1 MVMVLWVVA
10 VVAGLSITVLGSRE
24 AVSDAT
30 ELARGTRLP
39 PFFVGMTLLALGT
52 DFPEIA
58 NSVVASYT
66 DHGDVNV
73 GDSIGSAA
81 TQLTLILGLLPFVG
95 RAIPLGMPGSRQ
107 LRGQQMTAWL
117 TAVALVG
124 AGLLMLDDHIGRVD
138 GAILICV
145 WIVGSR
151 IVYGE
156 TRTDPQLLLDEPAVN
171 RGALAGRFVL
181 ALAAIGGGATLTVMG
196 VTELADLWGV
206 PEFIIA
212 FFGASIGTS
221 LPELIVATTALRRGE
236 TQLAIGDVLGSSF
249 ADATLSVSV
258 GPLLFPTAVDGGLA
272 LTGAL
277 VAAGGATFVAL
288 LIGRGGVYARRGGAI
303 LLLVYAAS
311 WPILL

>member
-1 MVMVLWVVA
+1 MMMVLWLAA
-10 VVAGLSITVLGSRE
+10 VVAGLTITVLGSRE

-58 NSVVASYT
+58 NSVVASFT
-66 DHGDVNV
+66 DNGDVNV

-81 TQLTLILGLLPFVG
+81 TQMTLILGLLPFVG
-95 RAIPLGMPGSRQ
+95 RAIPLGAPGSKQ
-107 LRGQQMTAWL
+107 LRGQQATAWL
-117 TAVALVG
+117 TAAALVA
-124 AGLLMLDDHIGRVD
+124 AGLLMLDDHIGRFDAVV
-138 GAILICV
+138 LITI

-151 IVYGE
+151 VVYGE
-156 TRTDPQLLLDEPAVN
+156 MRSDPQLVFEKPATN
-171 RGALAGRFVL
+171 RGALAGRFVI
-181 ALAAIGGGATLTVMG
+181 ALAAIGIGATLSVTAI
-196 VTELADLWGV
+196 TELADLWGV
-206 PEFIIA
+206 PTFIIA

-249 ADATLSVSV
+249 ADATLSLSM
-258 GPLLFPTAVDGGLA
+258 GPLLFPTVIDGRLA

-277 VAAGGATFVAL
+277 VAAGGASLVAL
-288 LIGRGGVYARRGGAI
+288 LLGRGGTYARRGGAI

>member
-1 MVMVLWVVA
+1 MTTMLWLIA

-58 NSVVASYT
+58 NSVVASFT
-66 DHGDVNV
+66 DNGDVNV

-95 RAIPLGMPGSRQ
+95 RAIPLGAPGSRQ

-117 TAVALVG
+117 TAASLVAV
-124 AGLLMLDDHIGRVD
+124 GLLLLDDHIGRVD
-138 GAILICV
+138 AAVLICIWV
-145 WIVGSR
+145 VGSR
-151 IVYGE
+151 LVYGS
-156 TRTDPQLLLDEPAVN
+156 TRTEPQLVFDKPATN
-171 RGALAGRFVL
+171 RGRLVGRFVL
-181 ALAAIGGGATLTVMG
+181 ALASIGIGATLSVMAI
-196 VTELADLWGV
+196 TELADLWGV
-206 PEFIIA
+206 PAFIIA

-249 ADATLSVSV
+249 ADATLSISM
-258 GPLLFPTAVDGGLA
+258 GPLLFPTAIDGRLA

-277 VAAGGATFVAL
+277 VAAGGAAFVAL
-288 LIGRGGVYARRGGAI
+288 LLGRGGVYARRGGAI
-303 LLLVYAAS
+303 LLIAYAAS

>member
-1 MVMVLWVVA
+1 MTILWVAA
-10 VVAGLSITVLGSRE
+10 VIVGLSVTVLGSRE

-66 DHGDVNV
+66 DNGDVNV

-95 RAIPLGMPGSRQ
+95 RAIPLGAPGSRQ

-117 TAVALVG
+117 TAASLIV
-124 AGLLMLDDHIGRVD
+124 AGLLMINDHIGRWNA
-138 GAILICV
+138 AILIMIWV
-145 WIVGSR
+145 VGSR
-151 IVYGE
+151 VVYGNM
-156 TRTDPQLLLDEPAVN
+156 RTEPQLVFDKPATN
-171 RGALAGRFVL
+171 RRALAGRFVV
-181 ALAAIGGGATLTVMG
+181 ALAAIGLGATLAVTA
-196 VTELADLWGV
+196 VTELAEIWGV
-206 PEFIIA
+206 PAFIIA

-236 TQLAIGDVLGSSF
+236 TELAIGDVLGSSF
-249 ADATLSVSV
+249 ADATLSISV
-258 GPLLFPTAVDGGLA
+258 GPLLFPTVIDGGLA

-277 VAAGGATFVAL
+277 IAAGGAALVAL
-288 LIGRGGVYARRGGAI
+288 LIGRGGVYARRSGAI
-303 LLLVYAAS
+303 LLMAYLAS

>member
-1 MVMVLWVVA
+1 MTMVLWLAA
-10 VVAGLSITVLGSRE
+10 VVVGLTTTVFGSRE

-58 NSVVASYT
+58 NSVVASFT
-66 DHGDVNV
+66 DNGDVNV

-81 TQLTLILGLLPFVG
+81 TQMTLILGLLPFVG
-95 RAIPLGMPGSRQ
+95 RAIPLGVPGSKQ
-107 LRGQQMTAWL
+107 LRGQQATAWL
-117 TAVALVG
+117 TAAALVA
-124 AGLLMLDDHIGRVD
+124 AGLLMLDDHIGRFDALV
-138 GAILICV
+138 LICI

-151 IVYGE
+151 LVYGE
-156 TRTDPQLLLDEPAVN
+156 MRSDPQLVFEKPATN
-171 RGALAGRFVL
+171 RGALAGRFVI
-181 ALAAIGGGATLTVMG
+181 ALAAIGIGATLSVTAI
-196 VTELADLWGV
+196 TELADLWGV
-206 PEFIIA
+206 PAFIIA

-249 ADATLSVSV
+249 ADATLSLAA
-258 GPLLFPTAVDGGLA
+258 GPLLFPTVIDGGLA

-277 VAAGGATFVAL
+277 VAAGGASLVAL
-288 LIGRGGVYARRGGAI
+288 LLGRGGTYARRGGAI

>member
-1 MVMVLWVVA
+1 MTTVLWMVA

-58 NSVVASYT
+58 NSVVASFT

-81 TQLTLILGLLPFVG
+81 TQMTLILGLLPFVG
-95 RAIPLGMPGSRQ
+95 RAIPLGLPGSRQ
-107 LRGQQMTAWL
+107 LRGQQATAWL
-117 TAVALVG
+117 TAAALVG
-124 AGLLMLDDHIGRVD
+124 AGLLLLDDHIGRID
-138 GAILICV
+138 AAILICV

-156 TRTDPQLLLDEPAVN
+156 TRTDPQLSLDEPAVN

-181 ALAAIGGGATLTVMG
+181 ALAAIGGGATLTVTG

-249 ADATLSVSV
+249 ADATLSLSA
-258 GPLLFPTAVDGGLA
+258 GPLLFPTVIDGGLA

-277 VAAGGATFVAL
+277 VAAGGAAFVAL

>member
-1 MVMVLWVVA
+1 MTTVLWMVA

-58 NSVVASYT
+58 NSVVASFT

-81 TQLTLILGLLPFVG
+81 TQMTLILGLLPFIG
-95 RAIPLGMPGSRQ
+95 RAIPLGLPGSRQ
-107 LRGQQMTAWL
+107 LRGQQATAWL
-117 TAVALVG
+117 TAAALVG
-124 AGLLMLDDHIGRVD
+124 AGLLLLDDHIGRID
-138 GAILICV
+138 AAILICV

-156 TRTDPQLLLDEPAVN
+156 TRTDPQLSLDEPAVN
-171 RGALAGRFVL
+171 RGSLAGRFVL
-181 ALAAIGGGATLTVMG
+181 ALLAIGGGATLTVTG

-249 ADATLSVSV
+249 ADATLSLSA
-258 GPLLFPTAVDGGLA
+258 GPLLFPTVIDGGLA

-277 VAAGGATFVAL
+277 VAAGGAAFVAL